1 MGTIELNSFA
11 HTRRTGLAGRPDR
24 ERGVVLIIALIVL
37 VAMSLAAVALTR
49 SVDIASIAAGNLSFK
64 KGALSATDRGIAN
77 AVNKFITGGPLF
89 NNTDANVGAE
99 NYFAVIQASDGRG
112 IPNQLLAATPTC
124 DTAPPAGATWVAATR
139 ECVRY
144 LVDRQCT
151 QAGPWDSAHCA
162 LAEKPGAGGGT
173 AGATHTGATSVPL
186 FRVTVRV
193 DGPRNTTS
201 FSQAIFRP

>member
-1 MGTIELNSFA
+1 MATIEFNSLA
-11 HTRRTGLAGRPDR
+11 NVHRTGHMAGASR

-49 SVDIASIAAGNLSFK
+49 SVDIANIAAGNLTFK

-77 AVNKFITGGPLF
+77 AVSKFLPAGTLF
-89 NNTDANVGAE
+89 NNNDANVAGD
-99 NYFAVIQASDGRG
+99 NYFAIIQATDDRG

-124 DTAPPAGATWVAATR
+124 DTAPPAGASWYAATR
-139 ECVRY
+139 ECVRF
-144 LVDRQCT
+144 LIDRQCT
-151 QAGPWDSAHCA
+151 QAGPWDSSHCA
-162 LAEKPGAGGGT
+162 VAEKPGAGGGT
-173 AGATHTGATSVPL
+173 AGATQTGATSVPL